1 MSYAKR
7 IRKPINHEKTDL
19 LDILVTSASNLENL
33 DQLADPLRGLKAI
46 KEDLDFQR
54 VLIPTD

>member
-1 MSYAKR
+1 MSHAKR

-33 DQLADPLRGLKAI
+33 DELADPLRGLKAI
-46 KEDLDFQR
+46 KEDLDF
-54 VLIPTD
+54 